1 MWDLHLAARVDQH
14 DRLEGT
20 FFSPRAAV
28 VFKPSE
34 TQNLRFTFNRAFS
47 TPANFSFF
55 LDLLQAGN
63 IGGLPFNVR
72 ALGVPEEGF
81 QFRRDCAGG
90 VGDLCMRSPFTAGD
104 FMPANAA
111 PLYPAALQVALAG
124 GLRNALVQQLGSEG
138 AADLAISQLQTFDAL
153 SAGVGTNLF
162 DVVNRA
168 PVAANSVQDVERLK
182 ATFTNVFE
190 VGYKGILNDRFRVA
204 IDGWYQQRE
213 NFITPAVNFTPNA
226 LLEGTSLGAG
236 LAAHLAPTFGPNA
249 PAI

>member
-1 MWDLHLAARVDQH
+1 
-14 DRLEGT
+14 
-20 FFSPRAAV
+20 
-28 VFKPSE
+28 
-34 TQNLRFTFNRAFS
+34 
-47 TPANFSFF
+47 
-55 LDLLQAGN
+55 
-63 IGGLPFNVR
+63 
-72 ALGVPEEGF
+72 
-81 QFRRDCAGG
+81 
-90 VGDLCMRSPFTAGD
+90 
-104 FMPANAA
+104 
-111 PLYPAALQVALAG
+111 
-124 GLRNALVQQLGSEG
+124 
-138 AADLAISQLQTFDAL
+138 
-153 SAGVGTNLF
+153 VGTNLF

-249 PAI
+249 PAIATGVATALAQIPLGTVVPDSRLTTSPDIAFTYMNIDETIDLYGADVALDFVVTPDFTMLGTYSWVSDVVFPEIQSGARPLTLNAPDHKASLTFRYNYRPQNLDFELRGR